1 MKLLRSMTGASQETR
16 LVFLTWA
23 CVLGNNF
30 QHGKKDDLAA
40 ALQVSKRHLNV
51 ALEYL
56 VREGYLWKIKSSV
69 KPMMGEKRGGRFD
82 YGITSKAWGM
92 WLELLSGCCWKE
104 ELRLI
109 LRRYAVGKVKAEKPT
124 HFTAKMH
131 LVWIAL
137 MLSSNKA
144 GYVLAIENSFFSEVL
159 GMTEAQ
165 IRRTVRA
172 LVRVGVVSIVA
183 AKLART
189 TLFGSMLPVY
199 KIHPQSSQWKIIR
212 VGITRNDMEFDPI
225 RLLRHL
231 ISYEQVATVSMR
243 SKKGKL
249 PIQSSCFLDDQYF
262 RLSKKFRSMKLKAIV
277 QQACLAIVFS
287 HALNNLAARLSG
299 ASRPHGRQNSLS
311 EPHQATLTV
320 VNQPAN
326 YQDLCCRVS
335 FELSN
340 SLSCGDVVSFEK
352 MEREERGPNKITENE
367 IFRAFIINELTNDI
381 VNLIQILSKE
391 LKVFVDSLG
400 DKLRVLSYQK
410 HQPMVVILPVQEASL
425 KQSQDT
431 DSSEEAYKLLAPYVL
446 EVLVPNEEK
455 YSDCLIYAGELYMA
469 NSRVKHPKIRQV
481 DKLVCL

>member
-30 QHGKKDDLAA
+30 QHGKMDVLAA
-40 ALQVSKRHLNV
+40 ALQVSKRHLDV

-92 WLELLSGCCWKE
+92 WLELLSACCWKE
-104 ELRLI
+104 ELHLI
-109 LRRYAVGKVKAEKPT
+109 LIRRYAVGKVKTEKPT
-124 HFTAKMH
+124 HFTAKMR

-144 GYVLAIENSFFSEVL
+144 GYVLAIEDSFFSKLL

-172 LVRVGVVSIVA
+172 LVRVGVVSVVA

-189 TLFGSMLPVY
+189 TLLGPMTAVY
-199 KIHPQSSQWKIIR
+199 KVHHQASQWKIIR
-212 VGITRNDMEFDPI
+212 VGITRNDMEFEPI
-225 RLLRHL
+225 RLLRSL
-231 ISYEQVATVSMR
+231 NSYEQRATERMR
-243 SKKGKL
+243 SKNGKL
-249 PIQSSCFLDDQYF
+249 PIQESLLLDEQYF
-262 RLSKKFRSMKLKAIV
+262 RLSKHFRNRKLKALV
-277 QQACLAIVFS
+277 QQNCLAIVFS
-287 HALNNLAARLSG
+287 HVSDRLATRLSG
-299 ASRPHGRQNSLS
+299 TSQPHGRQNSLFES
-311 EPHQATLTV
+311 CRVTLTV

-326 YQDLCCRVS
+326 YPDRDLFNRVS

-367 IFRAFIINELTNDI
+367 IFLAFIINELTNDI

-391 LKVFVDSLG
+391 LQVFVDCFG
-400 DKLRVLSYQK
+400 GKLRVLNYLKHHSMSASQSAKEESQQK
-410 HQPMVVILPVQEASL
+410 KREIVPKE
-425 KQSQDT
+425 QSFNFYAQC
-431 DSSEEAYKLLAPYVL
+431 VL

-455 YSDCLIYAGELYMA
+455 YSDCLIYAGDLYRA
-469 NSRVKHPKIRQV
+469 NSVVKHS
-481 DKLVCL
+481 